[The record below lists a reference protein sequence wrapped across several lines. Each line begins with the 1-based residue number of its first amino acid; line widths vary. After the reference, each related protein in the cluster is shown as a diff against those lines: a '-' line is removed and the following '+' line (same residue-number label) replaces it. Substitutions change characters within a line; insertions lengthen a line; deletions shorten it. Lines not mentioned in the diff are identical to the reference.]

1 MEEQKSFFLINQ
13 KNIKKVIW
21 LISIGIPLI
30 VVALFQIKIDYEMP
44 FLPYVNAVINS
55 LTLICIILAV
65 YFIRNKNRKKH
76 EFMMTIALV
85 LSVLFLLFYLLY
97 HASSE
102 EANFGGEGWIRYI
115 YFTLLI
121 SHILLSTIIVPL
133 VLVTY
138 LRAKMEEF
146 DKHKK
151 IARYTFFIW
160 AYVLIS
166 GILVFMMI
174 EPYY

>member
-1 MEEQKSFFLINQ
+1 MEEQKSFFLVNQ

-21 LISIGIPLI
+21 IISIGIPLI
-30 VVALFQIKIDYEMP
+30 VVALFQIKIDYEMA

-55 LTLICIILAV
+55 LTLVCIFLAL
-65 YFIRNKNRKKH
+65 YFIKNKNRKMH
-76 EFMMTIALV
+76 ERMMTTALI

-102 EANFGGEGWIRYI
+102 EAKFGGEGVIRYF

-133 VLVTY
+133 VLISLLY
-138 LRAKMEEF
+138 AKMEAF
-146 DKHKK
+146 TKHKK

-166 GILVFMMI
+166 GILVFLMI